1 MGAEINMSSF
11 KSIVMSGYYGFDNS
25 GDDAIL
31 KAITTDLKN
40 KDENIRITVL
50 SNNPSKTK
58 NVYGVEAVDRFKF
71 AEVLEAIR
79 ESSLVISGGGSLLQ
93 DITSTRS
100 LIYYLAIMSLAKLY
114 KKPVM
119 VYANGIGPIDGS
131 LNRGLTK
138 MILNRV
144 DLISLRDQDSK
155 DYIEKMGVK
164 NDQVHITADPV
175 FTLDAASKDRVD
187 EIFEKED
194 IARGDRQYLGIS
206 VRKWKDN
213 ERLIEEMAKTIK
225 KIRAKKDVEIILIP
239 MHYPEDLEIS
249 QAIIEKVASENCH
262 VLEEEY
268 SVEEIMGVIN
278 ELELIVAMRL
288 HSLIYA
294 ATQEVPMI
302 GLSYDPKVDGILSS
316 LNVNHICNVDDFT
329 SSELYHL
336 IEDAWSQRDSLR
348 ENLKVQDED
357 LKSKALLN
365 VEMAFKL
372 LEEDK

>member
-1 MGAEINMSSF
+1 MSGF

-31 KAITTDLKN
+31 KAITTELKN
-40 KDENIRITVL
+40 KDENIGITVL

-58 NVYGVEAVDRFKF
+58 KVYKVEAVDRFKF
-71 AEVLEAIR
+71 AEVLGAIK

-93 DITSTRS
+93 DVTSTRS

-119 VYANGIGPIDGS
+119 VYANGIGPIDGG
-131 LNRGLTK
+131 LNRGLTR

-155 DYIEKMGVK
+155 DYVEKMGVK
-164 NDQVHITADPV
+164 NDEIYITADPV

-187 EIFEKED
+187 EIFEKEK
-194 IARGDRQYLGIS
+194 IPKGRQYLGIS

-213 ERLIEEMAKTIK
+213 KRLVDEMAETIK
-225 KIRAKKDVEIILIP
+225 KVLDKEDLEIILIP

-249 QAIIEKVASENCH
+249 QAILDKLDSKSCH

-316 LNVNHICNVDDFT
+316 LNVNHVCSVDDFT
-329 SSELYHL
+329 SSELYSL
-336 IEDAWSQRDSLR
+336 IEDAWSKRDSLR
-348 ENLKVQDED
+348 ENLKVQDEG

-365 VEMAFKL
+365 IEMAFKL
-372 LEEDK
+372 LEGEK

>member
-1 MGAEINMSSF
+1 MSSF

-31 KAITTDLKN
+31 KAITTDLK
-40 KDENIRITVL
+40 KHDENIGITVL

-58 NVYGVEAVDRFKF
+58 SVYKVEAVDRFKF
-71 AEVLEAIR
+71 AEVFGAVR

-100 LIYYLAIMSLAKLY
+100 LIYYLAIMSLAKLCR
-114 KKPVM
+114 KPVM
-119 VYANGIGPIDGS
+119 VYANGIGPIDGG
-131 LNRGLTK
+131 LNRTLTR

-155 DYIEKMGVK
+155 DYVEKMGVK
-164 NDQVHITADPV
+164 NDEVYITADPV

-194 IARGDRQYLGIS
+194 IAKDREYLGIS

-213 ERLIEEMAKTIK
+213 DRLVDEMAKTIRQ
-225 KIRAKKDVEIILIP
+225 IQARQDVEIILIP

-249 QAIIEKVASENCH
+249 QDILEKVASENCH

-316 LNVNHICNVDDFT
+316 LGVDHICNVDDFT
-329 SSELYHL
+329 SSELYSL
-336 IEDAWSQRDSLR
+336 IEDAWSKRDSLR

-372 LEEDK
+372 LEGDR